1 MLLLLIRVFNDLDME
16 TCVLRVD
23 WEMKMLVMALE
34 KAHASLTFGGAQY
47 ICCRAAGAVGGAAA
61 AAAAARSARRAA
73 PPRMWPQGRAAALA
87 GAATD
92 AAAVPGR

>member
-47 ICCRAAGAVGGAAA
+47 IWNKTEDEKDISLRQKYV
-61 AAAAARSARRAA
+61 
-73 PPRMWPQGRAAALA
+73 
-87 GAATD
+87 
-92 AAAVPGR
+92 

>member
-47 ICCRAAGAVGGAAA
+47 IWNKTEDEKDIIKYCMYICIVV
-61 AAAAARSARRAA
+61 
-73 PPRMWPQGRAAALA
+73 QV
-87 GAATD
+87 TY
-92 AAAVPGR
+92 